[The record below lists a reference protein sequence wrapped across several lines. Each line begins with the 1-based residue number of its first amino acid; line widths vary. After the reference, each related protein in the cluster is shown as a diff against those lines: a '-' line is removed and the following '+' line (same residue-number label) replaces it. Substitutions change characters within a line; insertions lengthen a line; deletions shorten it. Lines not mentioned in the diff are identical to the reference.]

1 MTTVPSGRTIATVLD
16 ASLIFIV
23 LAVAWSAV
31 AIELVVESA
40 RTGARELVAFGSVL
54 AAPGAT
60 VGIWIL
66 CGVSAS
72 AALAMVTAVAY
83 ARGRRLERRMAAELD
98 GRWEEISE
106 RSASD
111 ATRIRLLSWRVAE
124 LQTLTDRLA
133 DDRAARRTEPPR
145 LVVVPD
151 SPEDVASGR

>member
-1 MTTVPSGRTIATVLD
+1 MFDVPTF
-16 ASLIFIV
+16 FIV
-23 LAVAWSAV
+23 LATAWSAV
-31 AIELVVESA
+31 VIELVLESA
-40 RTGARELVAFGSVL
+40 RTRGRELVAFGSVL
-54 AAPGAT
+54 AAPGGTAG
-60 VGIWIL
+60 VSIL
-66 CGVSAS
+66 CAVSAT

-124 LQTLTDRLA
+124 LQTLVNRLG
-133 DDRAARRTEPPR
+133 DDRAAMRKGPPR

>member
-1 MTTVPSGRTIATVLD
+1 LTKVASGGHHLGVFD
-16 ASLIFIV
+16 APILFIV
-23 LAVAWSAV
+23 LATAWSGLV
-31 AIELVVESA
+31 IELVIESA
-40 RTGARELVAFGSVL
+40 RTGARELAAFGYVL
-54 AAPGAT
+54 AAPDGS

-66 CGVSAS
+66 CGVSAT

-106 RSASD
+106 RNASD

-124 LQTLTDRLA
+124 LHTLVNRLG
-133 DDRAARRTEPPR
+133 DDRAATRSGPPR

>member
-1 MTTVPSGRTIATVLD
+1 MFDPIL
-16 ASLIFIV
+16 FIV
-23 LAVAWSAV
+23 LATAWSAV
-31 AIELVVESA
+31 VIELVIESA
-40 RTGARELVAFGSVL
+40 RTRGRELVAFGSVL
-54 AAPGAT
+54 AAPGGSA
-60 VGIWIL
+60 GIWIL
-66 CGVSAS
+66 CGVSAT

-124 LQTLTDRLA
+124 LQTVVNRLGEE
-133 DDRAARRTEPPR
+133 RAARRNGPPR

-151 SPEDVASGR
+151 SPEDVAGRPVGQHTPSASGE

>member
-1 MTTVPSGRTIATVLD
+1 VFDVTTL
-16 ASLIFIV
+16 FIV
-23 LAVAWSAV
+23 LATAWSAV
-31 AIELVVESA
+31 VIELVLESA
-40 RTGARELVAFGSVL
+40 RTRGRELVAFGSVL
-54 AAPGAT
+54 AAPRGSAG
-60 VGIWIL
+60 VWIL
-66 CGVSAS
+66 CGVSAT

-124 LQTLTDRLA
+124 LQTLLNRLG
-133 DDRAARRTEPPR
+133 DDRAARRNGPPR

>member
-1 MTTVPSGRTIATVLD
+1 MSDATL
-16 ASLIFIV
+16 FIM
-23 LAVAWSAV
+23 LATAYSAV
-31 AIELVVESA
+31 VVELVIESA
-40 RTGARELVAFGSVL
+40 ATRGRELVAFGSVL
-54 AAPGAT
+54 AAPGGSA
-60 VGIWIL
+60 GIWIL
-66 CGVSAS
+66 CGVSAT

-98 GRWEEISE
+98 ERWEEISE

>member
-1 MTTVPSGRTIATVLD
+1 
-16 ASLIFIV
+16 
-23 LAVAWSAV
+23 
-31 AIELVVESA
+31 
-40 RTGARELVAFGSVL
+40 
-54 AAPGAT
+54 
-60 VGIWIL
+60 
-66 CGVSAS
+66 
-72 AALAMVTAVAY
+72 MVTAVAY

-133 DDRAARRTEPPR
+133 DDLAARRTGPPR

>member
-1 MTTVPSGRTIATVLD
+1 VFDVPTF
-16 ASLIFIV
+16 FIV
-23 LAVAWSAV
+23 LATAWSAV
-31 AIELVVESA
+31 VIELVLESA
-40 RTGARELVAFGSVL
+40 RTRGRELVAFGSVL
-54 AAPGAT
+54 AAPGGTAG
-60 VGIWIL
+60 VLIL
-66 CGVSAS
+66 CAVSAT

-124 LQTLTDRLA
+124 LQTLVNRLG
-133 DDRAARRTEPPR
+133 DDRAAARKGPPR

-151 SPEDVASGR
+151 SPEDVASGPVGRQTPSAG

>member
-1 MTTVPSGRTIATVLD
+1 MLD

-83 ARGRRLERRMAAELD
+83 VRGRRLERRMAAELD
-98 GRWEEISE
+98 ERWEEISE

-133 DDRAARRTEPPR
+133 DDRAARRTGPPR